1 VTALLLV
8 RHAPTAWNAEARL
21 MGRADP
27 PLSATGRAVLA
38 RWRLPAAFAGAPLL
52 ASPLRRARQ
61 TAAAFGDATVEP
73 RLIEMDWGAWEGRR
87 LAELRRADPEGTAA
101 IEAMGLDLQ
110 PPGGERPRDVARRL
124 ADLFADLAGTE
135 RRVLV
140 THKGVLRAALAL
152 ATGWDY
158 RADPPLA
165 LREGTALRLELDARG
180 EPRATVTAVSLADG
194 GAPCGS

>member
-1 VTALLLV
+1 
-8 RHAPTAWNAEARL
+8 

-27 PLSATGRAVLA
+27 PLSSAGRAALA
-38 RWRLPAAFAGAPLL
+38 AWRLPSEFDGAPLR
-52 ASPLRRARQ
+52 ASPLRRARE
-61 TAAAFGDATVEP
+61 TAAAFGRATIEP

-87 LAELRRADPEGTAA
+87 LADLRWTDPAGTAA
-101 IEAMGLDLQ
+101 IEAMGRDLR

-135 RRVLV
+135 PHVLV

-158 RADPPLA
+158 RARPPLR
-165 LREGTALRLELDARG
+165 LRDGTALRLELDARG
-180 EPRATVTAVSLADG
+180 VPASAVAAVALLD
-194 GAPCGS
+194 

>member
-1 VTALLLV
+1 
-8 RHAPTAWNAEARL
+8 

-27 PLSATGRAVLA
+27 PLSAAGRAVLA
-38 RWRLPAAFAGAPLL
+38 RWRLPAGFADAPLM

-61 TAAAFGDATVEP
+61 TAVAFGDATVEP
-73 RLIEMDWGAWEGRR
+73 RLIEMHWGAWEGRR

-158 RADPPLA
+158 RADPPVK
-165 LREGTALRLELDARG
+165 LREGTALRVELDARG
-180 EPRATVTAVSLADG
+180 RPRPTVTPVSLAEG
-194 GAPCGS
+194 GAACGS